1 MKLVKIKISSASTA
15 FRPRPEFNDEV
26 EQRVTIHASGRVR
39 VQRILFG
46 DETVDNVVASNEEF
60 RIPQGDAEEILETC
74 AGYFQYWE
82 TPEIT
87 TDIGGWKLTMTD
99 DEGQKYRAAGPIEGE
114 YKLGDKDLNQLI
126 REKLERRYGLW
137 LFDGRPG
144 KTGWE
149 EGYILLTVE
158 FVKGGKRYYYLT
170 DDPLIEEGDRV
181 VVPIDVD
188 LTKKVAVVV
197 EKTKFTKDQAPLVID
212 DFSAVFGK
220 ASLFEEPKEKK
231 ESEENE
237 ARAHVVI
244 RPFKGEDAKEAAQI
258 WNEVVDAGNA
268 FPQIGGLKT
277 PEEAEDFFRAQYTAV
292 AELDGEIVG
301 LYILH
306 PNNIGRVGHIANASY
321 AVKSSCRGL
330 HLGELLVKDCLKQA
344 KALGYQILQ
353 FNAVVASN
361 VHAYH
366 LYLRLGFT
374 DLGIIPGGFKNKEGE
389 YEDIHVMYRLLAGE

>member
-60 RIPQGDAEEILETC
+60 RIQQGDAEEILETC

-99 DEGQKYRAAGPIEGE
+99 DEGQKYREEDVSFLPARLARPSIEEPETVAAFQLFTDKLIEILIP
-114 YKLGDKDLNQLI
+114 KLVLT
-126 REKLERRYGLW
+126 LERACC
-137 LFDGRPG
+137 
-144 KTGWE
+144 
-149 EGYILLTVE
+149 TVE

>member
-99 DEGQKYRAAGPIEGE
+99 DEGQKYRAAGPLEGE

-126 REKLERRYGLW
+126 REKLARRYGLW

-268 FPQIGGLKT
+268 FPQIGDSRHLRKQKISS
-277 PEEAEDFFRAQYTAV
+277 ARSIRLSLSLMA
-292 AELDGEIVG
+292 
-301 LYILH
+301 
-306 PNNIGRVGHIANASY
+306 
-321 AVKSSCRGL
+321 KSSASTFFIRTIS
-330 HLGELLVKDCLKQA
+330 A
-344 KALGYQILQ
+344 ASAILPMPAMQ
-353 FNAVVASN
+353 
-361 VHAYH
+361 
-366 LYLRLGFT
+366 
-374 DLGIIPGGFKNKEGE
+374 
-389 YEDIHVMYRLLAGE
+389 

>member
-99 DEGQKYRAAGPIEGE
+99 DEGQKYRAAGPLEGE

-197 EKTKFTKDQAPLVID
+197 EKTKFTKDQTPLVID

-220 ASLFEEPKEKK
+220 ASLF
-231 ESEENE
+231 
-237 ARAHVVI
+237 
-244 RPFKGEDAKEAAQI
+244 
-258 WNEVVDAGNA
+258 
-268 FPQIGGLKT
+268 
-277 PEEAEDFFRAQYTAV
+277 
-292 AELDGEIVG
+292 
-301 LYILH
+301 
-306 PNNIGRVGHIANASY
+306 
-321 AVKSSCRGL
+321 
-330 HLGELLVKDCLKQA
+330 
-344 KALGYQILQ
+344 
-353 FNAVVASN
+353 
-361 VHAYH
+361 
-366 LYLRLGFT
+366 
-374 DLGIIPGGFKNKEGE
+374 
-389 YEDIHVMYRLLAGE
+389 